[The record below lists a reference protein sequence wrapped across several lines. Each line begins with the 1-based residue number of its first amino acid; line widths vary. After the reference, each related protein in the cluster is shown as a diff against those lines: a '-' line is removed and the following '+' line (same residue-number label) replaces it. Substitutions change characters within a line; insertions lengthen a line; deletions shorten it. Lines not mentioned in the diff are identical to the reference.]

1 MKSFKQYL
9 LEYDANA
16 RKPMPGYTYDGQE
29 PELRSDEDAEKT
41 KEWVSNNSK
50 KYDTETDVKF
60 KNRQGDTVVKTS
72 EVDLDGRPTGVIRQE
87 FVDDETGFPKR
98 MFRDGGFPERVWD
111 PGGLA

>member
-41 KEWVSNNSK
+41 KEWYSSVTDKDEVSWK
-50 KYDTETDVKF
+50 DRRTGET
-60 KNRQGDTVVKTS
+60 QVKTA
-72 EVDLDGRPTGVIRQE
+72 EVDADGRPTGVTRQE
-87 FVDDETGFPKR
+87 GIDDETGFPKR